1 MSNSIKIIP
10 FGGVRENGKN
20 MYAVEV
26 GKQIFILDCG
36 LKYPEN
42 ELMGIDVVIPDWE
55 YLREHKDQVVGV
67 FLTHG
72 HADSI
77 GALPYFLMD
86 FNVPVFGSEMTIALA
101 KLAVKGHKEVKKFND
116 FHVVDAATTIDF
128 NDVTV
133 SFFQTTH
140 TIPETLGVVIETSD
154 GNIVYTGD
162 FKFDQTATQGYQ
174 TDLARLAEIGS
185 QGVLALLSDSAG
197 AGITGIS
204 AREKDIGEYIK
215 ETFKYQNGRII
226 VASVA
231 SNIMRVQQIINAAV
245 AVDRKLVLSGKD
257 IEQIINTAMS
267 LGKLKLPKGLLISM
281 KEADKLEPNQVI
293 ILETGKMGEPIK
305 SLQQIASGVNP
316 KLHLTDTDLVFVTTT
331 PSYAQETEVQKT
343 KDMIY
348 RTGAEVKF
356 ISDDLNPS
364 GHANQNDEQLMLNFM
379 KPQYFIPIQG
389 EYRLLDRHA
398 QLAEEVGIP
407 ADHIFI
413 ASKGDVLTYKN
424 GEFHVGD
431 HIDVSN
437 TMIDGTGIGDIGN
450 IVLRDRRVLS
460 EDGIF
465 VVVATIDRKKKKI
478 VARPQIT
485 SRGFVFVKTNRQ
497 LMKQSADL
505 VEKVVQENLDQKEF
519 DWSHLKQD
527 VREKLNRFLFDQ
539 TKRHPVILPVIME
552 INQHA
557 KRKNKGNNNGEAK
570 KQGNG
575 QGQKEKKQ
583 GHHRNGRGRKHEK
596 QVAKAKQ

>member
-1 MSNSIKIIP
+1 MSKIKIIP

-26 GKQIFILDCG
+26 DDQIFILDTG

-55 YLREHKDQVVGV
+55 YLRDRKDKIVGV

-86 FNVPVFGSEMTIALA
+86 FNVPIFGSEMTIALA
-101 KLAVKGHKEVKKFND
+101 KLAVKKHKEVKKFND
-116 FHVVDAATTIDF
+116 FHVVDAGTAIDF

-140 TIPETLGVVIETSD
+140 TIPETLGIVLETAE

-162 FKFDQTATQGYQ
+162 FKFDQTATKGYQ

-197 AGITGIS
+197 AGITGAS
-204 AREKDIGEYIK
+204 SREKDIGEYIK
-215 ETFKYQNGRII
+215 ETFKYQDGRII

-231 SNIMRVQQIINAAV
+231 SNIMRVQQIIDAAV
-245 AVDRKLVLSGKD
+245 AVDRKIVLSGSD
-257 IEQIINTAMS
+257 IEQIINTAME
-267 LGKLKLPKGLLISM
+267 LGKLKMPQDILISL
-281 KEADKLEPNQVI
+281 KEADKLDPKQVV

-305 SLQQIASGVNP
+305 SLQQIANGDNP
-316 KLHLTDTDLVFVTTT
+316 KIKLSDQDLVFVTTT

-343 KDMIY
+343 KDIIY

-364 GHANQNDEQLMLNFM
+364 GHANQNDQQLMLNFM

-398 QLAEEVGIP
+398 ELAEEVGIAP
-407 ADHIFI
+407 DRIFLTN
-413 ASKGDVLTYKN
+413 KGDVLTYDQ
-424 GEFHVGD
+424 GEFHVGE
-431 HIDVSN
+431 HLDVGN

-485 SRGFVFVKTNRQ
+485 SRGFVFVKTNHQ

-505 VEKVVQENLDQKEF
+505 VEKVVQDNLDQKEF
-519 DWSHLKQD
+519 DWGHLKQD

-557 KRKNKGNNNGEAK
+557 KKKTKNKGEAK
-570 KQGNG
+570 KDSGSHK
-575 QGQKEKKQ
+575 KEAHH
-583 GHHRNGRGRKHEK
+583 GHGRGRGRKRQAEK
-596 QVAKAKQ
+596 SKQSN

>member
-128 NDVTV
+128 NDVTA

-197 AGITGIS
+197 AGITGIL

-305 SLQQIASGVNP
+305 SLQQIASGANP

-575 QGQKEKKQ
+575 QDQKKKKQ

>member
-1 MSNSIKIIP
+1 MDNNIKIIP

-20 MYAVEV
+20 MYAVEIED
-26 GKQIFILDCG
+26 QIFILDTG

-55 YLREHKDQVVGV
+55 YLREHKDKIVGV

-101 KLAVKGHKEVKKFND
+101 KLAVKNHKEVKKFND
-116 FHVVDAATTIDF
+116 FHVVDASTAIDF

-140 TIPETLGVVIETSD
+140 TIPETLGVVLETKA

-162 FKFDQTATQGYQ
+162 FKFDQTAKKGYQ

-197 AGITGIS
+197 AGITGAS
-204 AREKDIGEYIK
+204 AREQDIGDYIK

-245 AVDRKLVLSGKD
+245 AVGRKIVLSGKD
-257 IEQIINTAMS
+257 IEQIIDTAMS
-267 LGKLKLPKGLLISM
+267 LGKLHLPDDLFISR
-281 KEADKLEPNQVI
+281 KEAEKLEPNQVV

-305 SLQQIASGVNP
+305 SLQQIANGDNP
-316 KLHLTDTDLVFVTTT
+316 NLQLTDTDLVFVTTT

-379 KPQYFIPIQG
+379 KPKFFIPIQG

-398 QLAEEVGIP
+398 ELAEEVGVP
-407 ADHIFI
+407 KENIFLVN
-413 ASKGDVLTYKN
+413 KGDVLTYKN
-424 GEFHVGD
+424 GKFHVGE

-437 TMIDGTGIGDIGN
+437 TMIDGTGVGDIGN

-497 LMKQSADL
+497 LMQQSADL
-505 VEKVVQENLDQKEF
+505 VEKIVQENLDQKEF

-527 VREKLNRFLFDQ
+527 VRDKLNRFLFDQ

-552 INQHA
+552 INQHQKKIKNNVEKKEEKSA
-557 KRKNKGNNNGEAK
+557 KPRSTKEHRRGRGK
-570 KQGNG
+570 KRMA
-575 QGQKEKKQ
+575 KEKK
-583 GHHRNGRGRKHEK
+583 
-596 QVAKAKQ
+596 

>member
-305 SLQQIASGVNP
+305 SLQQIASGANP

-575 QGQKEKKQ
+575 QGQREKKQ